1 MVRIKVNPKGSIIN
15 IFRPGLFF
23 GLIMQDVLFKDE
35 TGVILPA
42 VIQSVNI
49 DCSEALGR
57 TFDINTYTR
66 WLASGEIG
74 GYFTIKDFL
83 VWRYA
88 NLDAPLI
95 PQLQEELMTYTDDE
109 SSVILGVPK
118 SQLHY
123 VESFNEETKEFVFV
137 YPFKENDNFYFLDYE
152 IADIEV
158 L

>member
-1 MVRIKVNPKGSIIN
+1 MVRIKVTPKSSIIN
-15 IFRPGLFF
+15 LFRPGLFF
-23 GLIMQDVLFKDE
+23 GLIMQDVLFNDE

-42 VIQSVNI
+42 VIGSVNI

-57 TFDINTYTR
+57 TFDVNTYTR

-88 NLDAPLI
+88 NLDAPLNSH
-95 PQLQEELMTYTDDE
+95 LYDELMSYQDDE
-109 SSVILGVPK
+109 SSIILGVPK

-137 YPFKENDNFYFLDYE
+137 YPFKENDNMYFLDYE
-152 IADIEV
+152 IAEIEV